1 MLIILGL
8 GWWQKRRSR
17 LIKDLLLL
25 LAFGDGADIQML
37 IKSHDGAGQA
47 DEEERTRVA
56 HATMH
61 PIL

>member
-8 GWWQKRRSR
+8 GWWQRRRSSFTQ
-17 LIKDLLLL
+17 DLLLL
-25 LAFGDGADIQML
+25 LSFGDGAHIEML
-37 IKSHDGAGQA
+37 VKRHDGAGQT

-56 HATMH
+56 DATMH